1 MILPFVRIV
10 ILNWPRNSLRGYI
23 EPCRLLGKECQQE
36 VSLEA
41 APLSGRS
48 NYIWA
53 YFSRHNRAA
62 HQARNY
68 FYPKKMFICSFS
80 FFFFWSNTEFLKRF
94 LWSLFFR
101 NLHEILH
108 WCFEKE
114 SGKIRTKIST
124 ERVPLNPWFYAT
136 CSKDIKTDQ
145 HKVSPIC
152 NILVH
157 FSTLFLAMMC

>member
-80 FFFFWSNTEFLKRF
+80 FFFSDQILNFSRDFYEVCFSEICMKFCIDALKK
-94 LWSLFFR
+94 
-101 NLHEILH
+101 NP
-108 WCFEKE
+108 EK
-114 SGKIRTKIST
+114 SGLKFPQSGSRSIRDFMRPALRI
-124 ERVPLNPWFYAT
+124 
-136 CSKDIKTDQ
+136 
-145 HKVSPIC
+145 
-152 NILVH
+152 
-157 FSTLFLAMMC
+157 